1 MEFLVI
7 LIAWALLHNIELP
20 AIAQRDEW
28 LVAWR
33 LRAGAAL
40 SALVDPLRLFLICAL
55 PCLLIAA
62 IEWMLAPHWAGLP
75 LFILELVVL
84 MYSLGRGEFRA
95 QLSAYLA
102 CWQRGDY
109 QAAYEDASRLFN
121 FDAQGD
127 LDPQAPL
134 TSAGE
139 LHAQV
144 RRGILYMAFERW
156 FAVVFWFYFL
166 GPWAALFYR
175 ILHLTLQQHISDHE
189 RELIREWLRWIEWLP
204 VRILGLAFAVTGN
217 FIACFGVWRENLPG
231 FKAIPQLLVAYTECA
246 LVGIIA
252 DPDRDGANFPE
263 RAVIELRE
271 LDALLARSAIAW
283 LVMFALLQMLR

>member
-20 AIAQRDEW
+20 AVAQRDEW

-40 SALVDPLRLFLICAL
+40 SALAEPARLLLICAL
-55 PCLLIAA
+55 PCAFIAA
-62 IEWMLAPHWAGLP
+62 LEWVIAPHWAGLP
-75 LFILELVVL
+75 LFVLELLVL

-102 CWQRGDY
+102 CWQRGDS
-109 QAAYEDASRLFN
+109 QAAFEEASRVFQ
-121 FDAQGD
+121 FDAQES
-127 LDPQAPL
+127 LS
-134 TSAGE
+134 SAGE

-175 ILHLTLQQHISDHE
+175 ILHLMLIHHASDQE
-189 RELIREWLRWIEWLP
+189 RALIREWLRWIEWLP
-204 VRILGLAFAVTGN
+204 ARILGLAFAITGN
-217 FIACFGVWRENLPG
+217 FAACIGVWRDSLPG
-231 FKAIPQLLVAYTECA
+231 FRAIPQLLVEYAHCA
-246 LVGIIA
+246 LAGIVA
-252 DPDRDGANFPE
+252 DPEQDGDRFPE
-263 RAVIELRE
+263 RALIELRE

-283 LVMFALLQMLR
+283 LVLFALLQMLR

>member
-7 LIAWALLHNIELP
+7 LIAWALLHNIEFP

-40 SALVDPLRLFLICAL
+40 NALADPLRLLLICAL
-55 PCLLIAA
+55 PCLLVAA
-62 IEWMLAPHWAGLP
+62 IEWLLAPHWAGLP
-75 LFILELVVL
+75 LFVLELIVL

-95 QLSAYLA
+95 GLSAYLA

-109 QAAYEDASRLFN
+109 QAAYEDASRV
-121 FDAQGD
+121 FDF
-127 LDPQAPL
+127 DPQASL
-134 TSAGE
+134 TNPGE

-175 ILHLTLQQHISDHE
+175 ILHLTLSLHSPDEE
-189 RELIREWLRWIEWLP
+189 RALIREWLRWIEWLP
-204 VRILGLAFAVTGN
+204 ARILGLAFAITGN
-217 FIACFGVWRENLPG
+217 FVACFGVWRENLPG
-231 FKAIPQLLVAYTECA
+231 FRATPQLLVAYTECA
-246 LVGIIA
+246 LTGIIA
-252 DPDRDGANFPE
+252 DPERDGANFPE
-263 RAVIELRE
+263 RAVIELHE

>member
-20 AIAQRDEW
+20 AIAQRDDW

-40 SALVDPLRLFLICAL
+40 NALAEPLRLFLICAL

-62 IEWMLAPHWAGLP
+62 IEWLLAPHWAGLP
-75 LFILELVVL
+75 LFILELAVL
-84 MYSLGRGEFRA
+84 LYSLGRGEFRA

-109 QAAYEDASRLFN
+109 QAAYEEASRVFK
-121 FDAQGD
+121 FDSQD
-127 LDPQAPL
+127 SL

-139 LHAQV
+139 LHALV

-175 ILHLTLQQHISDHE
+175 ILHLTLLQHSSDHE
-189 RELIREWLRWIEWLP
+189 RALIREWLRWIEWLP
-204 VRILGLAFAVTGN
+204 VRILGLAFAITGN
-217 FIACFGVWRENLPG
+217 FVACFGVWRENLPG
-231 FKAIPQLLVAYTECA
+231 FRVIPQLLVAYTESA
-246 LVGIIA
+246 LVGMIA
-252 DPDRDGANFPE
+252 DPERDGANFPG
-263 RAVIELRE
+263 RAVIELQE

>member
-20 AIAQRDEW
+20 AIAQRDDW
-28 LVAWR
+28 LIAWR
-33 LRAGAAL
+33 LRAGSALAAL
-40 SALVDPLRLFLICAL
+40 SDGARLFLICAL
-55 PCLLIAA
+55 PCVLIAA
-62 IEWMLAPHWAGLP
+62 IEWLVAPHFAGIP
-75 LFILELVVL
+75 LFILELLVL

-109 QAAYEDASRLFN
+109 EAAYQDALRLFN
-121 FDAQGD
+121 FD
-127 LDPQAPL
+127 PQMPL

-175 ILHLTLQQHISDHE
+175 LLHLMLSQHNSESE
-189 RELIREWLRWIEWLP
+189 RASIREWLQWIEWLP
-204 VRILGLAFAVTGN
+204 VRILGLAFAITGN
-217 FIACFGVWRENLPG
+217 FVACFGVWRESLPG
-231 FKAIPQLLVAYTECA
+231 LKSVPQLLVAYTERA

-252 DPDRDGANFPE
+252 DPEIDGSRFPE
-263 RAVIELRE
+263 RAVLELRE

>member
-7 LIAWALLHNIELP
+7 LIAWVLLHNIEFP
-20 AIAQRDEW
+20 AALQRDDW

-33 LRAGAAL
+33 LRAKTALGALPDAARVL
-40 SALVDPLRLFLICAL
+40 LICAL
-55 PCLLIAA
+55 PCALIAA
-62 IEWMLAPHWAGLP
+62 IEWLFASHWAGIP
-75 LFILELVVL
+75 LFLLELGVL
-84 MYSLGRGEFRA
+84 LYSLGRGEFRA

-102 CWQRGDY
+102 CWQRGDFE
-109 QAAYEDASRLFN
+109 AAYQEAARVFKLDA
-121 FDAQGD
+121 
-127 LDPQAPL
+127 QAPL

-144 RRGILYMAFERW
+144 RRSILYMVFERW

-175 ILHLTLQQHISDHE
+175 LLHLTLAQHSSDSE
-189 RELIREWLRWIEWLP
+189 RALIREWLQWIEWLP
-204 VRILGLAFAVTGN
+204 ARILGLAFAITGN
-217 FIACFGVWRENLPG
+217 FVACFGVWRQFLAG
-231 FKAIPQLLVAYTECA
+231 FTAIPELLVVYTERA
-246 LVGIIA
+246 LAGAIA
-252 DPDRDGANFPE
+252 EPESDGGHFPE
-263 RAVIELRE
+263 RAAAELQE

>member
-1 MEFLVI
+1 L
-7 LIAWALLHNIELP
+7 
-20 AIAQRDEW
+20 
-28 LVAWR
+28 
-33 LRAGAAL
+33 
-40 SALVDPLRLFLICAL
+40 LICAL

-62 IEWMLAPHWAGLP
+62 IEWLLAPHWAGLP

-109 QAAYEDASRLFN
+109 QAAYEEASRIFP
-121 FDAQGD
+121 
-127 LDPQAPL
+127 LDPL
-134 TSAGE
+134 SSAGE

-144 RRGILYMAFERW
+144 RRGILYMSFEHW

-175 ILHLTLQQHISDHE
+175 ILHLTLSQHSSDHE

-204 VRILGLAFAVTGN
+204 ARIVGLAFAITGN
-217 FIACFGVWRENLPG
+217 FVACLGVWRENLPG
-231 FKAIPQLLVAYTECA
+231 FRAVPQLLVAYTECA
-246 LVGIIA
+246 LTGIIA
-252 DPDRDGANFPE
+252 DPERDGAIFPE

>member
-20 AIAQRDEW
+20 ALIKREEW

-40 SALVDPLRLFLICAL
+40 SALNDPLRLFLICAL

-62 IEWMLAPHWAGLP
+62 IEWLLAPHWAGLP
-75 LFILELVVL
+75 LFVLELAVL
-84 MYSLGRGEFRA
+84 MYCVGRGEIRA
-95 QLSAYLA
+95 QLSSYLA

-109 QAAYEDASRLFN
+109 QAAYEDASRVFN
-121 FDAQGD
+121 FDAKGNFD
-127 LDPQAPL
+127 EQASL
-134 TSAGE
+134 TNAGE
-139 LHAQV
+139 LHAHV

-175 ILHLTLQQHISDHE
+175 ILHLTLLQHSADSE
-189 RELIREWLRWIEWLP
+189 RALIREWLRWIEWLP
-204 VRILGLAFAVTGN
+204 ARILGLAFAITGN
-217 FIACFGVWRENLPG
+217 FAACLGVWRDNLPG
-231 FKAIPQLLVAYTECA
+231 FKAIPQLLVDYTVSA
-246 LVGIIA
+246 LGGSIA
-252 DPDRDGANFPE
+252 DPERDGTNFPE
-263 RAVIELRE
+263 RAVLELRE
-271 LDALLARSAIAW
+271 LDALIARSAIAW

>member
-20 AIAQRDEW
+20 ALLQRDEW
-28 LVAWR
+28 LIAWR
-33 LRAGAAL
+33 LRAG
-40 SALVDPLRLFLICAL
+40 SALGAFSDTVRVLLVCAL
-55 PCLLIAA
+55 PCAVVAAMELL
-62 IEWMLAPHWAGLP
+62 LAPHWVGIP
-75 LFILELVVL
+75 LFALELAVL
-84 MYSLGRGEFRA
+84 LYSLGRGEFRA
-95 QLSAYLA
+95 RLAAYLA

-109 QAAYEDASRLFN
+109 EAAYQEASRVF
-121 FDAQGD
+121 A

-175 ILHLTLQQHISDHE
+175 LLHLTMAQHSAESE
-189 RELIREWLRWIEWLP
+189 RAMIREWLQWIEWLP
-204 VRILGLAFAVTGN
+204 ARILGVAFAITGN
-217 FIACFGVWRENLPG
+217 FVACFSAWREYLAG
-231 FKAIPQLLVAYTECA
+231 FTAVPQLLATYTERA
-246 LVGIIA
+246 LSGLIA
-252 DPDRDGANFPE
+252 DPASDGADFSE

-271 LDALLARSAIAW
+271 IDALLARSAIAW
-283 LVMFALLQMLR
+283 LVLFALLQMLR